1 MNVYQDIDITGDVS
15 VSGQADVKS
24 LGTNAQAAVNSL
36 ISAALLAAFPVG
48 TTVMS
53 PTNPASVVGGSWQ
66 QESAGKFFR
75 TAASQTSS
83 TTDGGSDDAI
93 VVSHTHSDSGVVW
106 AKGNSSNTG
115 NYQVHVLNQFPGDFS
130 NITTNT
136 IESTGQS
143 GMGANLPTYKGRVF
157 WTRIS

>member
-1 MNVYQDIDITGDVS
+1 MNVYQDVDINGDIV

-53 PTNPASVVGGSWQ
+53 PTDPAEFIGGSWK

-75 TAASQTSS
+75 TAASQTSN

-93 VVSHTHSDSGVVW
+93 VVSHTHSLYRGLSYGTQGAFNGAVQYLGGDNFYE
-106 AKGNSSNTG
+106 AANSVEVQT
-115 NYQVHVLNQFPGDFS
+115 
-130 NITTNT
+130 
-136 IESTGQS
+136 TGQS
-143 GMGANLPTYKGRVF
+143 GTGANLPTYKGRVF
-157 WTRIS
+157 WTRIN

>member
-1 MNVYQDIDITGDVS
+1 MNVYQDVDINGDIV
-15 VSGQADVKS
+15 VSGQADVGS
-24 LGTNAQAAVNSL
+24 LGANAQAAVNSL

-93 VVSHTHSDSGVVW
+93 VVAHTHADSGVVW

-143 GMGANLPTYKGRVF
+143 GTDANLPTYKGRIF

>member
-1 MNVYQDIDITGDVS
+1 MNVYQDVDINGDIV
-15 VSGQADVKS
+15 VSGQADVGS
-24 LGTNAQAAVNSL
+24 LGTNAKAAVNSL

-66 QESAGKFFR
+66 KESAGKFFR
-75 TAASQTSS
+75 TAASQTSN

-93 VVSHTHSDSGVVW
+93 VVSHTHSLYRGLSYGTKGAFNGAVQYLGGDS
-106 AKGNSSNTG
+106 
-115 NYQVHVLNQFPGDFS
+115 FS
-130 NITTNT
+130 DAVNNVDVQT
-136 IESTGQS
+136 TGQS
-143 GMGANLPTYKGRVF
+143 GTDANLPTYKGRIF